1 VQALQPNDQE
11 QPALAQRKDLVEHIL
26 SKRVLLI
33 SGKGGVGRTTLSAA
47 IAVAGAAA
55 GKRVLLTEIGIPGGD
70 YSPLARL
77 FGRDSFASVP
87 ESLRPSAN
95 GGFQKDKDNNKTR
108 AQGLLRGSLL
118 WSRSGHEQFLRTV
131 IPVNALVRAAM
142 GSKALSRLLDAAPSF
157 NEMGVFYHLL
167 SFLRDTRPD
176 GTPEHDLIIID
187 MPATGHALALASL
200 PEILLRLMPIGPIA
214 DALREGQSYLNDA
227 KRAAAYVVTLPE
239 TLPVTES
246 IELVEGLKNV
256 RVPVG
261 GVIVNKWV
269 ADEFSSEER
278 AALAPLL
285 ASREFYGALRFG
297 AVEKARGEID
307 RLARLTGVRILKV
320 SELLAQGDALL
331 DAVAL
336 SMQPRSAA

>member
-1 VQALQPNDQE
+1 M
-11 QPALAQRKDLVEHIL
+11 EHIL

-55 GKRVLLTEIGIPGGD
+55 GKRVLLTEIGVPGGD

-77 FGRDSFASVP
+77 FGRDCFAGAPETLKTAAVP
-87 ESLRPSAN
+87 AGSP
-95 GGFQKDKDNNKTR
+95 
-108 AQGLLRGSLL
+108 GLLRGSLL
-118 WSRSGHEQFLRTV
+118 WSRAGHEQFLRTV
-131 IPVNALVRAAM
+131 IPVSALVRAAM

-167 SFLRDTRPD
+167 SYLRETRKD
-176 GTPEHDLIIID
+176 GSPEHDLVIID

-200 PEILLRLMPIGPIA
+200 PEILLRLMPVGPIA
-214 DALREGQSYLNDA
+214 EALRAGQGYLNDP

-246 IELVEGLKNV
+246 IELVEGLRSV
-256 RVPVG
+256 HVPVG

-269 ADEFSSEER
+269 DDEFSAEER

-285 ASREFYGALRFG
+285 ASREFYGTLRFG
-297 AVEKARGEID
+297 AVEKARAEVE
-307 RLARLTGVRILKV
+307 RLAKLSGARILKV
-320 SELLAQGDALL
+320 SEVPAQGDTLL
-331 DAVAL
+331 TAVASAL
-336 SMQPRSAA
+336 QIRSAA